1 LKFFKAAEY
10 LKIITENFAGTDP
23 LMHFKDAD
31 VDVDVNAG
39 QKLDIRWGSRFADL
53 LS

>member
-1 LKFFKAAEY
+1 
-10 LKIITENFAGTDP
+10 
-23 LMHFKDAD
+23 MHFKDAD

-39 QKLDIRWGSRFADL
+39 QKLDIRWGSRSVDL